1 MLKFSK
7 NILKSLKDTHEIHI
21 GMKDI
26 IKDRLIKMI
35 MTNWKKE
42 DTCLEILG
50 IMANSKLGKEWT
62 DILLAHDEFI
72 NNIEKKMVDGI
83 TPDDILMAIVGLI
96 ANICQEAECASYI
109 ERRFLFIQNFSSR
122 YCRCFWARNTI
133 LSLLLSCFI
142 QFTHLFSTEWAWK
155 GF

>member
-1 MLKFSK
+1 MTEEDFYKILDKAIKSEDATMLKFCK
-7 NILKSLKDTHEIHI
+7 NILKSLKPEHEIHI

-26 IKDRLIKMI
+26 IKDRLVKMI

-42 DTCLEILG
+42 ETCLEILG

-83 TPDDILMAIVGLI
+83 TPDDILMAIVALI

-109 ERRFLFIQNFSSR
+109 ERTYLWLFRAF
-122 YCRCFWARNTI
+122 
-133 LSLLLSCFI
+133 
-142 QFTHLFSTEWAWK
+142 
-155 GF
+155 

>member
-1 MLKFSK
+1 MLKFCK
-7 NILKSLKDTHEIHI
+7 NILRSLKDTHEIHI

-50 IMANSKLGKEWT
+50 IMANSKLRKEWT

-83 TPDDILMAIVGLI
+83 TPDDILMAIVALI

-109 ERRFLFIQNFSSR
+109 ERTFFVYSELF
-122 YCRCFWARNTI
+122 
-133 LSLLLSCFI
+133 
-142 QFTHLFSTEWAWK
+142 
-155 GF
+155 

>member
-1 MLKFSK
+1 MLKFCK

-50 IMANSKLGKEWT
+50 IMANSKLRK
-62 DILLAHDEFI
+62 
-72 NNIEKKMVDGI
+72 
-83 TPDDILMAIVGLI
+83 
-96 ANICQEAECASYI
+96 
-109 ERRFLFIQNFSSR
+109 
-122 YCRCFWARNTI
+122 
-133 LSLLLSCFI
+133 
-142 QFTHLFSTEWAWK
+142 
-155 GF
+155 